1 MSFVV
6 EHRASEAL
14 CVETV
19 MHGHTVGGGLAIRP
33 AESHW
38 HLVVTR
44 YHGQTRMLAV
54 GPLTAAGQLAYGGD
68 AEILWIKLKLGT
80 FMPHLPVNRLRNV
93 ETELPSAAGQK
104 FWLKGSAWQ
113 FPSFENAD
121 TFVSRLVQEEVLI
134 RDPLVNAV
142 LQRQPADFSPRTVRH
157 RFLQATGLSQN
168 QIYQLARA
176 QRAEQLL
183 RQGASILDTVAEA
196 GYADQPHLTRALRQ
210 WIGYTPAELQR
221 SIIIP

>member
-6 EHRASEAL
+6 EHRASDAP
-14 CVETV
+14 CVESV
-19 MHGHTVGGGLAIRP
+19 MHGRTVGDGLTIRP

-44 YHGQTRMLAV
+44 YHGQTRALVV

-68 AEILWIKLKLGT
+68 AEILWIKFRLGA
-80 FMPHLPVNRLRNV
+80 FMPHLPLTRLRDT
-93 ETELPSAAGQK
+93 ETELPGATGQK
-104 FWLKGSAWQ
+104 FWLKSSTWQ
-113 FPSFENAD
+113 LPDFENAD
-121 TFVSRLVQEEVLI
+121 TFVSRLMREGVLTW
-134 RDPLVNAV
+134 DPLISAALQHQAV
-142 LQRQPADFSPRTVRH
+142 GISPRTVRH

-168 QIYQLARA
+168 QIYQLSRA

-183 RQGASILDTVAEA
+183 RQGVSILDTVAEA

-210 WIGYTPAELQR
+210 WIGFTPAELQR
-221 SIIIP
+221 TLTAR